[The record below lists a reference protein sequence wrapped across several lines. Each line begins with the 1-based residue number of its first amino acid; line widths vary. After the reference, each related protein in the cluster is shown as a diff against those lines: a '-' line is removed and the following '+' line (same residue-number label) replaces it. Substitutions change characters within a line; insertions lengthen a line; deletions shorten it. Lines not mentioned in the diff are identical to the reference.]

1 MTKRLHIALLALL
14 GLSVLAACR
23 QANPEEP
30 SGEVQQVT
38 EGPVKVSLDLSLKG
52 FGQDNTL
59 TKGEFYD
66 PANDFIEVDDS
77 LFYDHEKIIKDAL
90 IFVFDAEN
98 AFKDDGAGKYK
109 FDPTAAEYIS
119 TVNHEYIDQRDTL
132 TRIQFKLDKPY
143 KSLAVLVLEGLHH

>member
-52 FGQDNTL
+52 FGLDNTPHQGRIL
-59 TKGEFYD
+59 R
-66 PANDFIEVDDS
+66 P
-77 LFYDHEKIIKDAL
+77 
-90 IFVFDAEN
+90 
-98 AFKDDGAGKYK
+98 GKR
-109 FDPTAAEYIS
+109 FHRS
-119 TVNHEYIDQRDTL
+119 R
-132 TRIQFKLDKPY
+132 
-143 KSLAVLVLEGLHH
+143 